1 MRRAPFV
8 GAATVAGLFGVLS
21 FHTKSLSLAAL
32 STTPPSAA
40 SHQPSTSTPP
50 TSTPSSP
57 PTTAGSGGSGGSG
70 GPGTASSGGNP
81 PTSTVPPTTTAPTGK
96 ASATGPVEQYGY
108 GELSVKVT
116 VSGGRITNVS
126 VPKLLVAESYSQQ
139 LAQQVVPM
147 LRSQVLQAQ
156 NANINGVSGATYTSE
171 AYAMSLQ
178 AALKQLHHP

>member
-32 STTPPSAA
+32 STTPS
-40 SHQPSTSTPP
+40 SSTSRQTSPSTPP
-50 TSTPSSP
+50 ASTPSSP
-57 PTTAGSGGSGGSG
+57 PTSSPATGGSGTPASG
-70 GPGTASSGGNP
+70 GTPPG
-81 PTSTVPPTTTAPTGK
+81 STVPPTTTAPSGK

-108 GELSVKVT
+108 GELNVKVT

-139 LAQQVVPM
+139 LAQQVIPM

>member
-32 STTPPSAA
+32 STTPS
-40 SHQPSTSTPP
+40 SSTSRQTSPSTPP
-50 TSTPSSP
+50 ASTPSSP
-57 PTTAGSGGSGGSG
+57 PTSSPATGGSGTPASG
-70 GPGTASSGGNP
+70 GTPPG
-81 PTSTVPPTTTAPTGK
+81 STVPPTTTAPSGK

-116 VSGGRITNVS
+116 VSGGKIRNVT

-139 LAQQVVPM
+139 LAQQVIPM